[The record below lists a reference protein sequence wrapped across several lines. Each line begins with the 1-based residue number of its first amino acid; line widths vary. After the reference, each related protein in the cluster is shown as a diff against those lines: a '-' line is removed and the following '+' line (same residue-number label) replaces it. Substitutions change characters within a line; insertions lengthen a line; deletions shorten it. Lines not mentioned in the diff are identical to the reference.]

1 MPSHIVA
8 LTTPMDAVAEALI
21 VKVIVLT
28 AAVIQPVFGLAVRVN
43 VTIPVSPD
51 PGVYVGVNVVA
62 FVNIPVPLSVHNK
75 LA

>member
-21 VKVIVLT
+21 VMVIVLT
-28 AAVIQPVFGLAVRVN
+28 AEVIQPVFGLAVRVK

-62 FVNIPVPLSVHNK
+62 FVNIPDPLSVHK
-75 LA
+75 RLA